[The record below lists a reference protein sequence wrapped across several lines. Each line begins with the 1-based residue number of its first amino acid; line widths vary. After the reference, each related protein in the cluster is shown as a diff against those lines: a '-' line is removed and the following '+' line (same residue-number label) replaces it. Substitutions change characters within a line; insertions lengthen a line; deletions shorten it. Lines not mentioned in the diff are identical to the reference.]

1 MNYRARDDAPVARRK
16 IGGMRSLLTGRSP
29 DLRRDI
35 RPGKHEQENQNGIDR
50 DGDNIRH
57 RVSRLSH
64 LIGHDLPPPFGS
76 FGDQPSHGP
85 RSRAVEKMTQRIIA
99 LSGSALIL
107 ACALGVGLV
116 PSTGSGATWFLCKK
130 ASIIQ
135 RLVRTYL

>member
-85 RSRAVEKMTQRIIA
+85 RSRAVEKMTQRIA
-99 LSGSALIL
+99 
-107 ACALGVGLV
+107 
-116 PSTGSGATWFLCKK
+116 
-130 ASIIQ
+130 
-135 RLVRTYL
+135 R